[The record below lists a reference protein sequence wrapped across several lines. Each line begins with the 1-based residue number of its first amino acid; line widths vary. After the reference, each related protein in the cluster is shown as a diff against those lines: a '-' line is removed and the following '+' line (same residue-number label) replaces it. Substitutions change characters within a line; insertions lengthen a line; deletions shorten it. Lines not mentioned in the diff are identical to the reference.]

1 MHTKAI
7 VGAYASRMSQ
17 VVENGEKHSTVSSG
31 RTGIQERTQ
40 SMKTLTSAIVIAV
53 GCFGGLVAVSASGQ
67 TEGLLGEYYRTA
79 NMSNLAFTRIDPQV
93 FFDWETNGPDPRLS
107 VDGFSICW
115 TGFVMPAEDGEYTF
129 YVTSDDGVRLWVN
142 DVMMVNQWQG
152 QSPTEYSA
160 TVSLIAGTPCPIRID
175 YYENTGGAVMK
186 LEWEGPG
193 IAAREAIPAA
203 SLLPGAEI
211 GDRLRYWHQ
220 NPENG
225 HYYKMIGPYTW
236 ADGKVQAESMGGYLA
251 VIDYAAESEWLVG
264 MFRPVSDVGFIG
276 ANDIATE
283 GVWVWD
289 QTDQNF
295 WNGAADGSPAGGLYA
310 DWSSGEPNNSGD
322 DGEDVATLGLSS
334 GGWNDLNVA
343 RERYCIVESDAGQI
357 NYDGPFP
364 AEDKVE
370 LEAPYKVSVTVRNPV
385 GTVQYQWYKNN
396 TLIPGATA
404 STLSIPNAIYD
415 DAGLYTC
422 RITDETPA
430 STTTTA
436 AKLTVV
442 EELPALTVPGLAAL
456 AALLSL
462 ATALR
467 SRKK

>member
-1 MHTKAI
+1 MGTETNA
-7 VGAYASRMSQ
+7 GAYASRTFQ
-17 VVENGEKHSTVSSG
+17 VVKNSGIPGGTTSG
-31 RTGIQERTQ
+31 RTGIQERTRA
-40 SMKTLTSAIVIAV
+40 MKTLTGVIVIAV
-53 GCFGGLVAVSASGQ
+53 SCLGALVATSASGQ
-67 TEGLLGEYYRTA
+67 TEGLLGEYYRTV

-93 FFDWETNGPDPRLS
+93 FFDWETNAPDPRLG
-107 VDGFSICW
+107 VDGFSVSW
-115 TGFVMPAEDGEYTF
+115 TGFVMPAEGGEYTF
-129 YVTSDDGVRLWVN
+129 YVTSDDGVRLWLDDAMV
-142 DVMMVNQWQG
+142 VNQWQG
-152 QSPTEYSA
+152 QAPTEYSA
-160 TVSLIAGTPCPIRID
+160 TATLIAGTPIPIQID
-175 YYENTGGAVMK
+175 YYENSGGAVLK

-193 IAAREAIPAA
+193 ITREAIPAA
-203 SLLPGAEI
+203 NLLPGAEI
-211 GDRLRYWHQ
+211 GDRMRFWHQ

-225 HYYKMIGPYTW
+225 HYYKMIGPCTW
-236 ADGKVQAESMGGYLA
+236 AEGKAQAESMGGYLA
-251 VIDYAAESEWLVG
+251 VLDNEAESDWLVR

-289 QTDQNF
+289 QTGQNF

-310 DWSSGEPNNSGD
+310 DWNSGEPNNSGD
-322 DGEDVATLGLSS
+322 DGEDVATVGLSS

-370 LEAPYKVSVTVRNPV
+370 LETSYRVFVTVRNPL
-385 GTVQYQWYKNN
+385 GTVQYQWYKNK

-404 STLSIPNAIYD
+404 SSLLIPHATYD

-422 RITDETPA
+422 LITGETLAP
-430 STTTTA
+430 TTTTA

-462 ATALR
+462 AAALR
-467 SRKK
+467 GRKK